1 MNKIEI
7 LNELRRCVE
16 PTQEGWDVWFHGAY
30 LGTIVKVK
38 TGLYQIVRTDTSCPL
53 GERTNFMAAI
63 SSFIPQAVQIAKD
76 DYKELQESY
85 PVIRTHGAT
94 KAAQKSFW
102 MRVKMWFK

>member
-38 TGLYQIVRTDTSCPL
+38 TGLYEIVRCDNSCPL

-63 SSFIPQAVQIAKD
+63 SSFIPQTVQIAKD
-76 DYKELQESY
+76 DYRELQESQ
-85 PVIRTHGAT
+85 PVIRSYGVN
-94 KAAQKSFW
+94 KAQQSRWVNIIKS
-102 MRVKMWFK
+102 WFK

>member
-38 TGLYQIVRTDTSCPL
+38 TGLYEIVRCDTSCPL

-76 DYKELQESY
+76 DYRELQESQ
-85 PVIRTHGAT
+85 PVIRSYGINKAT
-94 KAAQKSFW
+94 QKSLW

>member
-38 TGLYQIVRTDTSCPL
+38 TGLYEIVRCDISCPL

-76 DYKELQESY
+76 DYRELQESQ
-85 PVIRTHGAT
+85 PVIRSYGVN
-94 KAAQKSFW
+94 KAQQSRWVNIIKS
-102 MRVKMWFK
+102 WFK

>member
-1 MNKIEI
+1 MSKIEI

-38 TGLYQIVRTDTSCPL
+38 TGLYQIVRTDTLCPL
-53 GERTNFMAAI
+53 GERKNFMASI
-63 SSFIPQAVQIAKD
+63 SSFIPQAIKVYQD
-76 DYKELQESY
+76 DYKELQEAQ
-85 PVIRTHGAT
+85 PVLRTHGVT
-94 KAAQKSFW
+94 KATQKSLW

>member
-38 TGLYQIVRTDTSCPL
+38 TGLYEIVRCDNSCPL

-76 DYKELQESY
+76 DYRELQESQ
-85 PVIRTHGAT
+85 PVIRSYGVN
-94 KAAQKSFW
+94 KAQQSRWVNIVKS
-102 MRVKMWFK
+102 WFK

>member
-38 TGLYQIVRTDTSCPL
+38 TGLYEIVRCDNSCPL

-76 DYKELQESY
+76 DYRELQESQ
-85 PVIRTHGAT
+85 PVIRSYGVN
-94 KAAQKSFW
+94 KAQQSRWVNIIKS
-102 MRVKMWFK
+102 WFK

>member
-38 TGLYQIVRTDTSCPL
+38 AGLYEIVRCDTSCPL

-76 DYKELQESY
+76 DYRELQESQ
-85 PVIRTHGAT
+85 PVIRSYGVN
-94 KAAQKSFW
+94 KAQQSRWVNIIKS
-102 MRVKMWFK
+102 WFK

>member
-38 TGLYQIVRTDTSCPL
+38 AGLYEIVRCDTSCLL

-76 DYKELQESY
+76 DYRELQESQ
-85 PVIRTHGAT
+85 PVIRSYGVN
-94 KAAQKSFW
+94 KAQQSRWVNIIKS
-102 MRVKMWFK
+102 WFK